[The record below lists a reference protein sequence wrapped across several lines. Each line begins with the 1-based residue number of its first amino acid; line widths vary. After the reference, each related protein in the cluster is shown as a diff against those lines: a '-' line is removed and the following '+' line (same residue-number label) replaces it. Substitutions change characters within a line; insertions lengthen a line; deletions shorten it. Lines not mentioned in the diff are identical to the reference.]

1 MLLKDRII
9 SSFSEINSDL
19 KSSYLSRLRDQSINI
34 FRENGFPSTEN
45 EEWRKTNINSIIN
58 QDYKI
63 FSKEKKILEYHK
75 IEEMVFL
82 KEKKSFLLIF
92 IDGEYNS
99 FLSHRYNNNE
109 NRRKDIILSNISS
122 QKEEKIKN
130 FYGKLSRKY
139 DAFNTLNTIFSND
152 GGYIYIPN
160 NISLKTPIE
169 ILHIY
174 TGVESKILL
183 NPRNLIIVGESSK
196 VKIIEHHKSLKRHL
210 LFSNSVSEIYAF
222 NNSQI
227 EYYKIQ
233 DDIKGD
239 NLIDNTFFQQ
249 NVHSKCSVHTF
260 SFQGTFIRN
269 NLNFYSIGENTS
281 SSLYGISLLSGK
293 QLIDHHTLIDHLYSN
308 SYSFQLYKSIL
319 LEKSKSIFNGKIL
332 VEKGIKGI
340 NAFQKSNNILLSDE
354 ACIYAKPQLEI
365 FSDEV
370 KCSHGCTIGSFH
382 ESDLFYFQSRG
393 IPEKDGKI
401 LLLLSILEEVLKPIN
416 ILKLKNM
423 ISNKIKKKLGIYL

>member
-9 SSFSEINSDL
+9 SSFSELNSSEED
-19 KSSYLSRLRDQSINI
+19 SYLSKLRYQSINL
-34 FRENGFPSTEN
+34 FKKNGFPSSKN
-45 EEWRKTNINSIIN
+45 EEWRETNINLILN

-63 FSKEKKILEYHK
+63 FSKRKKNLEYQK
-75 IEEMVFL
+75 IEKMVFI
-82 KEKKSFLLIF
+82 KEKNSFILVF
-92 IDGEYNS
+92 IDGEYN
-99 FLSHRYNNNE
+99 FDLSHKYNNEKKN
-109 NRRKDIILSNISS
+109 IILSNISS
-122 QKEEKIKN
+122 QKEEKIKK
-130 FYGKLSRKY
+130 FYGKLLRKY
-139 DAFNTLNTIFSND
+139 DAFNSLNTIFSND

-160 NISLKTPIE
+160 NVYLKTPIE

-174 TGVESKILL
+174 TGLESKILL
-183 NPRNLIIVGESSK
+183 NPRNLIIVGKSSK
-196 VKIIEHHKSLKRHL
+196 VKIIEHHKSLKKHL
-210 LFSNSVSEIYAF
+210 LFSNSVSEIYALD
-222 NNSQI
+222 NSEI

-239 NLIDNTFFQQ
+239 NLIDNTFIQQ
-249 NVHSKCSVHTF
+249 NLYSKCSVHTF
-260 SFQGTFIRN
+260 SFQGNFIRN
-269 NLNFYSIGENTS
+269 NLNFYSNGENTS
-281 SSLYGISLLSGK
+281 SLLYGVSLLSGK

-319 LEKSKSIFNGKIL
+319 LEKSKNIFNGKIL

-354 ACIYAKPQLEI
+354 AYIYAKPQLEI

-370 KCSHGCTIGSFH
+370 KCSHSCTIGSFQ

-393 IPEKDGKI
+393 IPEKEGKV

-416 ILKLKNM
+416 ILKLKN
-423 ISNKIKKKLGIYL
+423 IVFKKIKKKLGIYL